1 MNSSNPEPR
10 QRPTA
15 VARQATAS
23 SAPRA
28 LLVLLAAL
36 ALAIA
41 GLVWGAAGSASAH
54 DELLSSTPAD
64 GDTLDAAPDG
74 ATLEFSGNVQEVG
87 TEFQLQDASG
97 NAVELTDEYSI
108 SGTSITQPLP
118 ALDDGAYTL
127 NWRVVSEDGHPISGS
142 IGFTVGEA
150 ALGNNE
156 ATSGGQF
163 QNEQVD
169 PDSVNLPTDD
179 ADSGTN
185 PWLVGIMSFVGV
197 LVIGGAAALMVM
209 RMRRGNQPG
218 GGSDSGSSNDGGAA
232 GGR

>member
-1 MNSSNPEPR
+1 VTQQQQQSDINDLTNPR
-10 QRPTA
+10 KYRARRHHRHRPT
-15 VARQATAS
+15 VVLRTLS
-23 SAPRA
+23 CNKK
-28 LLVLLAAL
+28 LV
-36 ALAIA
+36 
-41 GLVWGAAGSASAH
+41 
-54 DELLSSTPAD
+54 
-64 GDTLDAAPDG
+64 
-74 ATLEFSGNVQEVG
+74 
-87 TEFQLQDASG
+87 QLQDASG